1 MKNKLLLVLKPKLAS
16 KGFSQKTLEGLAGI
30 LAPNLT
36 EESTDEEINT
46 AIDGVMPYTEL
57 MQAENTRYANE
68 VKAKQ
73 TKPVEGVTTQAVATD
88 EPADM
93 PAWAKSLMESNKAL
107 AQGLEAI
114 KGEKVVNTRKSQ
126 LESVLNGTDEKFKST
141 ALKAFNRMK
150 FDSEDQF
157 NEYLAEITEDATG
170 FVPAAEQTFLG
181 GDRPTGSAIK
191 SKGGEKEVSPLMKT
205 FLDTQA
211 KKQTA

>member
-1 MKNKLLLVLKPKLAS
+1 MKNKLLLVLKPKLAN

-46 AIDGVMPYTEL
+46 AIDGVMPYAEL

-68 VKAKQ
+68 IKGKQ
-73 TKPVEGVTTQAVATD
+73 TKTVEEVATQAVATD

-114 KGEKVVNTRKSQ
+114 KGEKVVNTRKEQ
-126 LESVLNGTDEKFKST
+126 YAKTLEGTNEKYKAKALKDFDRISSTFKS
-141 ALKAFNRMK
+141 
-150 FDSEDQF
+150 DEEY
-157 NEYLAEITEDATG
+157 NEWLTGETEVAKD
-170 FVPAAEQTFLG
+170 FVQSDTFLG
-181 GDRPTGSAIK
+181 GDRPQGGANGAGTT
-191 SKGGEKEVSPLMKT
+191 KGKEASQSEVEEAFKN
-205 FLDTQA
+205 F
-211 KKQTA
+211 KI